1 MPDLIPSLQP
11 VGFPVEGIQR
21 ETTSNDL
28 ARWKRLLLEHDRATS
43 AIDRAGLLLHNIYIT
58 WTFVKDTGVSLPK
71 FNPDL
76 EAQYFEVRAA
86 IHDITKA
93 VRLVQD
99 KQAGIRLSGSSDLD
113 IVEPQQSLSGLIIPV
128 IVGIVILAG
137 AIGTAIYQSSV
148 ATKLGNE
155 YRKILFD
162 TNKIFCQNPNSEL
175 CKKWVAYKEQRKYD
189 QTLETADSL
198 GETLKKGVKTVAG
211 GLATG
216 LLVAVAAIAFM
227 RFSK

>member
-1 MPDLIPSLQP
+1 MPELVPSPQP
-11 VGFPVEGIQR
+11 VGFAVELIQR
-21 ETTSNDL
+21 NTTSNEI
-28 ARWKRLLLEHDRATS
+28 ARWNRLLLEYDRATS
-43 AIDRAGLLLHNIYIT
+43 AVDRAGLLLHNIYIT
-58 WTFVKDTGVSLPK
+58 WTFAKDFGVSMPE

-76 EAQYFEVRAA
+76 EAQYFDTKNA

-93 VRLVQD
+93 IRLVQD
-99 KQAGIRLSGSSDLD
+99 KQAGIRPAGSSDLD

-162 TNKIFCQNPNSEL
+162 TNKIFCQNPSSDL
-175 CKKWVAYKEQRKYD
+175 CKKWTAYKEQRKYD
-189 QTLETADSL
+189 QTLRTADSL
-198 GETLKKGVKTVAG
+198 GETIKKGVKAVAG

-227 RFSK
+227 RLK

>member
-1 MPDLIPSLQP
+1 MPELLPSPQPIGWPIETLQRAP
-11 VGFPVEGIQR
+11 TQ
-21 ETTSNDL
+21 NDL
-28 ARWKRLLLEHDRATS
+28 ARWKRLLSEHDRATS
-43 AIDRAGLLLHNIYIT
+43 ALDRAALLLSNIYTT
-58 WTFVKDTGVSLPK
+58 WTFAKAEGVSLPP

-76 EAQYFEVRAA
+76 EAQYFDHSNA
-86 IHDITKA
+86 IHNLTRAI
-93 VRLVQD
+93 RLVQD
-99 KQAGIRLSGSSDLD
+99 KQAGIRLSEANDLD
-113 IVEPQQSLSGLIIPV
+113 IVEPQQSLSGFIIPV

-162 TNKIFCQNPNSEL
+162 TNSIFCQNPKSEL
-175 CKKWVAYKEQRKYD
+175 CQKWTAYKAKQKY
-189 QTLETADSL
+189 ETNLKAADSL
-198 GETLKKGVKTVAG
+198 GETLKKGVKAVAG

-216 LLVAVAAIAFM
+216 LLVAVAAIVFM